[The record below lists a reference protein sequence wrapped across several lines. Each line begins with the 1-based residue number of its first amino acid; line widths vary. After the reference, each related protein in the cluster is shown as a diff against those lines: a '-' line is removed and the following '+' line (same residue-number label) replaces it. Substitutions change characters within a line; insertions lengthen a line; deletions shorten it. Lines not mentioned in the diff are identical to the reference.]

1 MVCYLPLPSISL
13 FELINLRLLNTG
25 IMKNLIL
32 FLGLFLFLFS
42 CKQQNATKE
51 EMIVEDI
58 VEDVKNPS
66 LDGVWELISF
76 YNYEGNNIKDTILN
90 NVNNRQ
96 VKIFKDGKV
105 MWSRRAPADKIDY
118 FGYGSYKTTDS
129 TLTEYLE
136 YGSIAML
143 KVIDTMHI
151 FNFELIIGKDTYSQI
166 DLGPEGDRIFSENYV
181 RVKD

>member
-1 MVCYLPLPSISL
+1 MNKIILPMLL
-13 FELINLRLLNTG
+13 F
-25 IMKNLIL
+25 
-32 FLGLFLFLFS
+32 FAFFS
-42 CKQQNATKE
+42 CKQKE
-51 EMIVEDI
+51 DKNESVTY
-58 VEDVKNPS
+58 EDVVEEVEKKS
-66 LDGVWELISF
+66 LDGVWELVSF
-76 YNYEGNNIKDTILN
+76 YNYQDNKVKDTIIN
-90 NVNNRQ
+90 IEDNRQ

-118 FGYGSYKTTDS
+118 FGYGSYKITDS

-136 YGSIAML
+136 YGSVAML

-181 RVKD
+181 RVLN